1 VVDIAGTESVG
12 SDGAPIVGVFAGHEQ
27 ARDAI
32 LALEAAGIEQD
43 AISVL
48 ARSPGEAR
56 SLDLE
61 TGASR
66 DLEGVTDSH
75 RVHGLLDWL
84 ASLGGA
90 LPGFG
95 PVAGTGNLGLE
106 VARSQSERGAVTGA
120 LVALG
125 MGVDEA
131 ERFEELVLAGQILV
145 VVHGTDNPAA
155 ARSALGPM

>member
-1 VVDIAGTESVG
+1 VG
-12 SDGAPIVGVFAGHEQ
+12 DTSGAPIVGVFDEHLK

-32 LALEAAGIEQD
+32 LALEVAGIEPE

-48 ARSPGEAR
+48 ARAPGEAR

-66 DLEGVTDSH
+66 DLEGVTSNH
-75 RVHGLLDWL
+75 RVHDVLDWL
-84 ASLGGA
+84 ASIGGA

-106 VARSQSERGAVTGA
+106 VARSQSARGAVTGA
-120 LVALG
+120 LVGLG
-125 MGVDEA
+125 LSVDEA
-131 ERFEELVLAGQILV
+131 ERHEAAVLAGQILV
-145 VVHGTDNPAA
+145 VVHGTANPSA
-155 ARSALGPM
+155 ARSALWPQRDA

>member
-1 VVDIAGTESVG
+1 LSGK
-12 SDGAPIVGVFAGHEQ
+12 PIVGVFAGHTQ

-32 LALEAAGIEQD
+32 LALEAAGVEPD

-56 SLDLE
+56 SLDDE

-66 DLEGVTDSH
+66 DLEDVTGNH
-75 RVHGLLDWL
+75 PVHDVLDWL

-95 PVAGTGNLGLE
+95 PVAGTGNLGLD
-106 VARSQSERGAVTGA
+106 VARARSEHGAVTGA
-120 LVALG
+120 LVGHGLSA
-125 MGVDEA
+125 DEA
-131 ERFEELVLAGQILV
+131 ERYEELVLAGQILV
-145 VVHGTDNPAA
+145 VVDGTVDPSAVRAA
-155 ARSALGPM
+155 LWPT